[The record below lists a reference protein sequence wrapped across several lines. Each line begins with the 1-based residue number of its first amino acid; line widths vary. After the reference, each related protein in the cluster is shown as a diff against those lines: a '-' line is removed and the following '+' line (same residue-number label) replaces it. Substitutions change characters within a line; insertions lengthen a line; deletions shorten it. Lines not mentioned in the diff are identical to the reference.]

1 MKILSRWAL
10 LAFLPLTLEAA
21 QPWQQITTPT
31 IAEAAA
37 AFPKPPHE
45 YGAISWAIWGGQ
57 QTKEGILADIEKLDA
72 NGAGV
77 YMIDNSGGLKPKYFT
92 PEYLDLVKFAID
104 ECKKRGIKVWIEGD
118 AGYPDG
124 FAGGMIS
131 KDYPQL
137 GMQGIVAD
145 AHYTVA
151 AGQTLRIPV
160 PPDTLG
166 ILAFNRPLRMCAPLP
181 IPADGQFQW
190 TAPDP
195 GTSEIVFVRHVY
207 RSSPTRYTNRADGT
221 ADKDSLY
228 SEIDY
233 LDPNATNTY
242 LKLIFDTYDK
252 LVGSDFGSTIL
263 GLRGDETDYTGIMP
277 WTPQLLEKFKEI
289 KGYDLQPYIPQF
301 FEPEFSPEVRRAK
314 ADYWDVW
321 SALFRDNFYKV
332 LNDWCE
338 AHGMEYMSHLNHEE
352 TMLDL
357 AHEGDMTRNEG
368 SFFRDMQDVDV
379 PGIDNLNQIGPGL
392 VADFPKI
399 ASDAAHVYGHPHV
412 WAEEGGG
419 PGQAGKFVADYQLV
433 RGVNYLNVRGLGAD
447 RRFFDSGAPAA
458 SAAPLLNSASA
469 IGWYVTRAGYLLTIG
484 RPAAQVALYH
494 PDDSL
499 WLGDAEADRVQ
510 LRLTTELM
518 ERQIDF
524 DAVNLDGILS
534 SCTLDGSGLR
544 NMSGQ
549 VYKAVIVPTCSVI
562 NRQMLDKLRAFAAA
576 GGKVVFVGRT
586 PSMVI
591 DRTFL
596 NPEPG
601 APDLSFATLE
611 PQAHITDAVVAAL
624 PAPDVALDL
633 ASPPIKYI
641 HRSLG
646 DGEVYFF
653 FNESDTVQSRTAT
666 LVGTGQAQVW
676 DATTGLIHPLAG
688 VQSSGGHVAVPL
700 VLEPQETRFIVIGS
714 LPPGVADPA
723 PLIAGSQTV
732 ADLDG
737 DWSLALGDKMFTG
750 PLQTWEKLGVKAF
763 PGTALYKKDFD
774 VPAALPTG
782 QRVFLDLGSVHEV
795 AHVRVN
801 GQEFDARPWPP
812 YIWDVTAAI
821 KPGANTLE
829 VEVQTPPHEI
839 RRGFGGRRRNET
851 GPVADTGPKGFSP
864 TGVPSGLTWTD
875 SGAYR
880 ASMTPSGFFV
890 TAPDVPPTSGLLGP
904 VRLFSQ

>member
-1 MKILSRWAL
+1 
-10 LAFLPLTLEAA
+10 LPVSLEAA
-21 QPWQQITTPT
+21 QPWQEVTQPSV
-31 IAEAAA
+31 AEAAA
-37 AFPKPPHE
+37 AFPKPPRE

-57 QTKEGILADIEKLDA
+57 QTKEGILADIERVDA

-77 YMIDNSGGLKPKYFT
+77 YMIDNSGGLQPKYFT
-92 PEYLDLVKFAID
+92 PEYLDLVKFAVD

-145 AHYTVA
+145 AHYSVA
-151 AGQTLRIPV
+151 AGQTLSIPV

-166 ILAFNRPLRMCAPLP
+166 ILAFTRALRKCVPLP
-181 IPADGQFQW
+181 IPADGRLTW

-195 GTSEIVFVRHVY
+195 GMSEVVFVRHVY

-233 LDPNATNTY
+233 LDPNATRTY
-242 LKLIFDTYDK
+242 LNLIFDTYQK
-252 LVGSDFGSTIL
+252 LVGSDFGTTIL
-263 GLRGDETDYTGIMP
+263 GFRGDETDYTGIMP
-277 WTPQLLEKFKEI
+277 WTPQLLAKFKEV
-289 KGYDLQPYIPQF
+289 KGYDLLPYIPQF
-301 FEPEFSPEVRRAK
+301 FEPELSPEVRRAK

-332 LNDWCE
+332 LAEWCD
-338 AHGMEYMSHLNHEE
+338 ARGMEYMSHLNHEE

-368 SFFRDMQDVDV
+368 SFFRDMQYVNV
-379 PGIDNLNQIGPGL
+379 PGIDNLNQIGPGI

-399 ASDAAHVYGHPHV
+399 ASDAAHVYGRPHV

-447 RRFFDSGAPAA
+447 RRFMDTAAPAA
-458 SAAPLLNSASA
+458 TAAPLINSPAA

-524 DAVNLDGILS
+524 DAVDLDGLLS
-534 SCTLDGSGLR
+534 DCTIDGSGLR
-544 NMSGQ
+544 NQSGQ
-549 VYKAVIVPTCSVI
+549 VYKAVIVPTSTVI
-562 NRQMLDKLRAFAAA
+562 DRRMLDKLRDFAAA
-576 GGKVVFVGRT
+576 GGKVIFVGRT

-591 DRTFL
+591 GRTFL

-624 PAPDVALDL
+624 PAPDVALDS
-633 ASPPIKYI
+633 ACPPIKYI
-641 HRSLG
+641 HRSLSDG
-646 DGEVYFF
+646 DVYFF
-653 FNESDTVQSRTAT
+653 FNESGGVQSRTAT
-666 LVGTGQAQVW
+666 LAGNGQVQEW
-676 DATTGLIHPLAG
+676 DATSGTIHPLGG
-688 VQSSGGHVAVPL
+688 VPQASGRVAVPL
-700 VLEPQETRFIVIGS
+700 VLEPQESRFIVIGPVPAGAGDPV
-714 LPPGVADPA
+714 PP
-723 PLIAGSQTV
+723 IAGSQTV
-732 ADLDG
+732 ANLDG
-737 DWSLALGDKMFTG
+737 DWSLALGDRQFTA
-750 PLQTWEKLGVKAF
+750 PLQTWEALGVKAF
-763 PGTALYKKDFD
+763 TGTALYKKDFD
-774 VPAALPTG
+774 VPSALPAG
-782 QRVFLDLGSVHEV
+782 QRIFLDLGNVHEI
-795 AHVRVN
+795 ARVRIN
-801 GQEFDARPWPP
+801 GQEFEARPWPP
-812 YIWDVTAAI
+812 YLWDVTAAV

-829 VEVQTPPHEI
+829 VEVQVLPHEV

-851 GPVADTGPKGFSP
+851 APVTDTGSKGFSP
-864 TGVPSGLTWTD
+864 TGVPSGLTWTEPRGN
-875 SGAYR
+875 GA
-880 ASMTPSGFFV
+880 MTPSGFFV
-890 TAPDVPPTSGLLGP
+890 TAPEVPPASGMLGP
-904 VRLFSQ
+904 ARLFAQ

>member
-1 MKILSRWAL
+1 MKSPLRWTL
-10 LAFLPLTLEAA
+10 LAFAPLSLQAA
-21 QPWQQITTPT
+21 QPWQEVTRPAV
-31 IAEAAA
+31 AEAAA
-37 AFPKPPHE
+37 AFPKPPAA
-45 YGAISWAIWGGQ
+45 YGAINWAIWGGP
-57 QTKEGILADIEKLDA
+57 QTKEHIAADIERAAA

-77 YMIDNSGGLKPKYFT
+77 YMIDNSGGMQPKYFT
-92 PEYLDLVKFAID
+92 PEYLDLVKFAIA
-104 ECKKRGIKVWIEGD
+104 ECKKRGLKVWIEGE

-131 KDYPQL
+131 RDYPQL

-145 AHYTVA
+145 ATYSVA

-166 ILAFNRPLRMCAPLP
+166 ILAYNRALRLCAPVPL
-181 IPADGQFQW
+181 PADGQLQW

-195 GTSEIVFVRHVY
+195 GMSEIVFVRHVY

-242 LKLIFDTYDK
+242 LKLIFDTYTK
-252 LVGSDFGSTIL
+252 IVGPDFGSTIL
-263 GLRGDETDYTGIMP
+263 GFRGDETDYTGIMP
-277 WTPQLLEKFKEI
+277 WTPKLLERFQAM
-289 KGYDLQPYIPQF
+289 KGYDLQPYIAQF
-301 FEPEFSPEVRRAK
+301 FEPELSPDARRAK

-321 SALFRDNFYKV
+321 STLFRDNFYKL

-368 SFFRDMQDVDV
+368 SFFRDMQVVDV

-399 ASDAAHVYGHPHV
+399 AADAAHVYGHPHV

-447 RRFFDSGAPAA
+447 RRFSDSAPPAAGAP
-458 SAAPLLNSASA
+458 PLLNGASA

-494 PDDSL
+494 PDDSY
-499 WLGDAEADRVQ
+499 WFGDAEADRVQ

-524 DAVNLDGILS
+524 DAVNQDGLVDD
-534 SCTLDGSGLR
+534 CTLDGAGLR
-544 NMSGQ
+544 NRSGQ
-549 VYKAVIVPTCSVI
+549 VYRAVIVPTCTFIS
-562 NRQMLDKLRAFAAA
+562 RKMLDELRALAAA
-576 GGKVVFVGRT
+576 GGKVIFVGRT

-591 DRTFL
+591 GRSFL
-596 NPEPG
+596 TPEPA

-611 PQAHITDAVVAAL
+611 PQAHITDAVAAAL
-624 PAPDVALDL
+624 PPPDVALD
-633 ASPPIKYI
+633 AACPPVKYI
-641 HRSLG
+641 HRTLK
-646 DGEVYFF
+646 DADVYFF
-653 FNESDTVQSRTAT
+653 FNESSSVQSRTAT
-666 LVGTGQAQVW
+666 LVGTGQAQIW
-676 DATTGLIHPLAG
+676 DATSGLIHPLAG
-688 VQSSGGHVAVPL
+688 VQASGGHVAVPL
-700 VLEPQETRFIVIGS
+700 VLEPQESRFVVIGP

-723 PLIAGSQTV
+723 PPIAGSQTV
-732 ADLDG
+732 AALDG
-737 DWSLALGDKMFTG
+737 DWSVTLEKQQYTA
-750 PLQTWEKLGVKAF
+750 PLQTWEQLGVKAF
-763 PGTALYKKDFD
+763 AGTAQYRKDFT
-774 VPAALPTG
+774 VAAALPAG
-782 QRVFLDLGSVHEV
+782 QRIFLDLGNVHEI
-795 AHVRVN
+795 AHVRLN
-801 GQEFDARPWPP
+801 GQEFQATPWPP
-812 YIWDVTAAI
+812 YLWDVTSAV

-829 VEVQTPPHEI
+829 VEVQTTPQGI

-851 GPVADTGPKGFSP
+851 GPVADTGPKGFAP
-864 TGVPSGLTWTD
+864 TGVPSGLTWTNNARNA
-875 SGAYR
+875 GMA
-880 ASMTPSGFFV
+880 PSGFFV
-890 TAPDVPPTSGLLGP
+890 TAPEVPPASGLLGP
-904 VRLFSQ
+904 VRLFAQ